1 MSGSTTS
8 ARLKADLSLLV
19 VAIIWGSAFV
29 PCRIAA
35 HEVGTFLFNGLRFL
49 IGAVAL
55 VIFVR
60 PKLRGLTRAELWG
73 GGLIGFI
80 AFSGS
85 ALQQAGLQF
94 TTAGKA
100 GFITGLYVVIVPIL
114 LALVWRHWPRWTAW
128 AASGLAAAG
137 MFLLSAV
144 ETMTLSL
151 GDGLELIGAVMWA
164 LHVIAISRFANKV
177 DVLRLAL
184 VQFVACGLLNVL
196 VGVVVEPRAPSQFLN
211 VWWAIL
217 YTGVFSIGVAYT
229 LQIMGQRH
237 APPTDAA
244 IILSMESVFAALTG
258 WLLLSE
264 QLGPLQV
271 FGCGLMLA
279 GMLLAQVRRPNEAS
293 GSIILTGG

>member
-1 MSGSTTS
+1 MSGSTMS

-49 IGAVAL
+49 TGAVAL

-144 ETMTLSL
+144 ETMTLS
-151 GDGLELIGAVMWA
+151 
-164 LHVIAISRFANKV
+164 
-177 DVLRLAL
+177 
-184 VQFVACGLLNVL
+184 
-196 VGVVVEPRAPSQFLN
+196 
-211 VWWAIL
+211 
-217 YTGVFSIGVAYT
+217 
-229 LQIMGQRH
+229 
-237 APPTDAA
+237 
-244 IILSMESVFAALTG
+244 
-258 WLLLSE
+258 
-264 QLGPLQV
+264 
-271 FGCGLMLA
+271 
-279 GMLLAQVRRPNEAS
+279 
-293 GSIILTGG
+293 